1 MGSPLSPT
9 SAVMTTNEHGSAAEP
24 EAHVLSFGIPGSRD
38 LTVLRLLGLVS
49 YRPLWERQQALAA
62 ARERGEVGDLL
73 LLLEHGHV
81 YTNGRSGHRSHLLVD
96 EATLARLGAAY
107 HEIDR
112 GGDITYHGPGQLVGY
127 PIVALD
133 RAGLGVRAYVR
144 GLEQALIRTA
154 ARFGVAAT
162 TVAGYTGVWVGDEKL
177 AAIGVKVGR
186 GVAYHGFALNVCPDL
201 AYFGHIVPCGIPDRG
216 VTSLTRLLGR
226 TVTVDEVAMICA
238 EDFAETFGLALQ
250 WSDVREIGW
259 FEVRTSARGSVAN
272 LAYGRR

>member
-1 MGSPLSPT
+1 
-9 SAVMTTNEHGSAAEP
+9 MTTANEHTLAVDSGARLP
-24 EAHVLSFGIPGSRD
+24 SFGTPDYRD
-38 LTVLRLLGLVS
+38 LTACRLPGLVS
-49 YRPLWERQQALAA
+49 YRPLWERQRALAA

-73 LLLEHGHV
+73 LLLEHSHV

-144 GLEQALIRTA
+144 GLEQALIRTT
-154 ARFGVAAT
+154 ARFGVSAHA
-162 TVAGYTGVWVGDEKL
+162 VPGYTGVWVGDEKL
-177 AAIGVKVGR
+177 AAIGVRVTC

-216 VTSLTRLLGR
+216 MTSLTRLLGR
-226 TVTVDEVAMICA
+226 TVTIDEVATICA
-238 EDFAETFGLALQ
+238 EDFAETFSLALK
-250 WSDVREIGW
+250 WSDVGEVGW
-259 FEVRTSARGSVAN
+259 FEGGRPPRGSVAK
-272 LAYGRR
+272 LGGGRR